1 MKKSELVTI
10 LKGNILS
17 PHNILS
23 ANIYCLDVSAA
34 FKFYIFKKNAL
45 AFLEDVKN
53 REIDFYSEVGIKK
66 EDFKTEEIEKG
77 EMVFHKMTLNLE
89 QEGMKEKFEK
99 FNGLMNEYL
108 SQDAEDLCK
117 DKLTYEEFFNLMK
130 ANPEI
135 ASNGIDWDNSLE
147 NILWTSENDKPAD
160 QPAIPEKKTPIC
172 S

>member
-45 AFLEDVKN
+45 ALLEDVKN
-53 REIDFYSEVGIKK
+53 HEKDFYTEVGIKQ
-66 EDFKTEEIEKG
+66 EDFKVEKFTRGDIEYSRSK
-77 EMVFHKMTLNLE
+77 LDLE

-130 ANPEI
+130 ANPNI